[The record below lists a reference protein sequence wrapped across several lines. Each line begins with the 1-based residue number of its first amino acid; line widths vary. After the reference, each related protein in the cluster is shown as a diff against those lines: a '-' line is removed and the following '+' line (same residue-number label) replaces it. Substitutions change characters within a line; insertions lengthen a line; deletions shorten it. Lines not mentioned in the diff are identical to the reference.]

1 MSDCSDLDEDE
12 RAMKRKQR
20 QEAKSRKVLS
30 KEEAANKN
38 IYADDPNKLDI
49 IMNLNSLKLLAIS
62 KQIEFYP
69 NEEVDLTQFV
79 DIMKSVLAD
88 TKLSNRDDFI
98 QSLVDLF
105 YRCNKNSGQTIK
117 FEDLTSYL
125 IEHEIQQFTSQATGM
140 NTNYTENTDI
150 VDKISHNSNIEKIF
164 YFEEIDKVLL
174 YAQGQEI
181 IRIYD
186 ASKMRQD
193 AKDATI
199 TCPSKILAIE
209 YIPDKKA
216 IAVSL
221 SDRSILFYDAS
232 NKFKIM
238 QKRLNVPSTQKC
250 LAYIKRKSCLFSAG
264 IDGAIFAWDLTK
276 LFSLEQSRHDS
287 YSYNNEN
294 TSKDKQAEAL
304 RHKKKTEYISY
315 ISEKTP
321 WFVGDTI

>member
-1 MSDCSDLDEDE
+1 
-12 RAMKRKQR
+12 
-20 QEAKSRKVLS
+20 
-30 KEEAANKN
+30 
-38 IYADDPNKLDI
+38 
-49 IMNLNSLKLLAIS
+49 
-62 KQIEFYP
+62 
-69 NEEVDLTQFV
+69 
-79 DIMKSVLAD
+79 MKSVLDD

-105 YRCNKNSGQTIK
+105 YRCNKNSGHTIK

-125 IEHEIQQFTSQATGM
+125 IEHEIQQFTSQATSM

-186 ASKMRQD
+186 ASKMKQD
-193 AKDATI
+193 VKDATI

-250 LAYIKRKSCLFSAG
+250 LAYIQRKSCLFSAG
-264 IDGAIFAWDLTK
+264 IDGAIFAWNLTK
-276 LFSLEQSRHDS
+276 LFSNEQNRHDS
-287 YSYNNEN
+287 YSYTNEN

-315 ISEKTP
+315 IAEKTP
-321 WFVGDTI
+321 WFVGDTIQCILDLENINQLASGDHGYKIRLWDLRSNQLDTTDLGIEGGESTFNATKKSKKDKVELEKAKKKKEIFKEFFKD